1 MESDYEEDKTPV
13 VSKALLAYLEKVI
26 PSVDHKPVDALS
38 DIMFNAGKREV
49 VNFLKQLHL
58 TQKG

>member
-1 MESDYEEDKTPV
+1 MEHQEDKTPV
-13 VSKALLAYLEKVI
+13 ISKALLTYLEMVI
-26 PSVDHKPVDALS
+26 PPVDHKPVDALS

-58 TQKG
+58 TQKR

>member
-1 MESDYEEDKTPV
+1 MEQDYIEERSPAI
-13 VSKALLAYLEKVI
+13 SKSLVDYLERVL
-26 PSVDHKPVDALS
+26 PPVDHKPEDALS

-58 TQKG
+58 TQKR

>member
-1 MESDYEEDKTPV
+1 MNPDFKEDKTPV
-13 VSKALLAYLEKVI
+13 ISKALLTYLERVV
-26 PSVDHKPVDALS
+26 PSVDHKPIDSMS

-58 TQKG
+58 TQKR

>member
-1 MESDYEEDKTPV
+1 MEHLEEKTPV
-13 VSKALLAYLEKVI
+13 ISKALLTYLEKVI

-58 TQKG
+58 TQKR

>member
-1 MESDYEEDKTPV
+1 MEFEDNKTPV
-13 VSKALLAYLEKVI
+13 ISKALIAYLEKVI

-58 TQKG
+58 TQKR

>member
-1 MESDYEEDKTPV
+1 MEHLEEKTPV
-13 VSKALLAYLEKVI
+13 ISKALLTYLEKVI

-58 TQKG
+58 TKKR

>member
-1 MESDYEEDKTPV
+1 MEHEDDKTPV
-13 VSKALLAYLEKVI
+13 ISKALLTYLEKVI

-49 VNFLKQLHL
+49 VNVLKQVH
-58 TQKG
+58 

>member
-1 MESDYEEDKTPV
+1 MEFEYNKTPV
-13 VSKALLAYLEKVI
+13 ISKALIAYLEKVI

-58 TQKG
+58 TQKR

>member
-1 MESDYEEDKTPV
+1 MEHLEEKTRV
-13 VSKALLAYLEKVI
+13 ISKALLTYLEKVI

-49 VNFLKQLHL
+49 VNFLNPCQAH
-58 TQKG
+58 

>member
-1 MESDYEEDKTPV
+1 MEHLEEKTPV
-13 VSKALLAYLEKVI
+13 ISKALIAYLEKVI

-58 TQKG
+58 TQKR

>member
-1 MESDYEEDKTPV
+1 MEEQPDAPV
-13 VSKALLAYLEKVI
+13 ISKALIAYLERVL
-26 PSVDHKPVDALS
+26 PPVDHKPTDSMS

-58 TQKG
+58 TQKR